1 MSEVLKMAR
10 TLFEKIIDREIPS
23 QIVYE
28 DDVVLAFKDINPQ
41 APIHV
46 LVIPK
51 VKVERFSQLQKQDP
65 AWIGSWIGKIAH
77 VASLLGLD
85 GDGYRVVIN
94 NGDDGGQTVEYIH
107 AHILGGRPLA
117 WPPG

>member
-1 MSEVLKMAR
+1 MAR
-10 TLFEKIIDREIPS
+10 TIFEKIIDREIPS

-28 DDVVLAFKDINPQ
+28 DDDVLAFRDVNPQ

-51 VKVERFSQLQKQDP
+51 VKVERFSQLQNQDP
-65 AWIGSWIGKIAH
+65 AGVGLWLGKVAK

-85 GDGYRVVIN
+85 EDGYRVVIN
-94 NGDDGGQTVEYIH
+94 NGDFGGQTVEYLH
-107 AHILGGRPLA
+107 AHILGGRPLS